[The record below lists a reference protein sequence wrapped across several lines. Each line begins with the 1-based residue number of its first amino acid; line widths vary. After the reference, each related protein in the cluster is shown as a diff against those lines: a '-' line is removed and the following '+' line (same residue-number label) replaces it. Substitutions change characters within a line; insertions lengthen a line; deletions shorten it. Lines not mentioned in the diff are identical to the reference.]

1 MVSRNSVK
9 NSGIQETQF
18 LELGHKQETIPNA
31 HRPMLEQESVESFDP
46 SVCEFLLPLYI
57 EGSFLSFLEV
67 FVSDTEVIKNLNFHI
82 IDSVEGGTYVLR
94 RTLWFSQFTL
104 LGYYI

>member
-1 MVSRNSVK
+1 MVSRKSFK
-9 NSGIQETQF
+9 ISGIKETQF

-31 HRPMLEQESVESFDP
+31 NRLMLEQESVESFDL
-46 SVCEFLLPLYI
+46 SVCEFLLPLYV

-67 FVSDTEVIKNLNFHI
+67 FVSDTEVRKNLNFHI
-82 IDSVEGGTYVLR
+82 IDSVEGWTYVLR
-94 RTLWFSQFTL
+94 RTFWFSQFTL